1 MSQKGRVE
9 RGEGTGSGDGGGY
22 RGGGGKGKTQ
32 KQDFPQ
38 ETHSLFFSQS
48 SNKGALIRSSS
59 DLGQVV

>member
-9 RGEGTGSGDGGGY
+9 RGEGTGSGGGGEGGY

-38 ETHSLFFSQS
+38 ETHSLFFS
-48 SNKGALIRSSS
+48 NKGALIRSSS